1 MTTLIVTLSVILSI
15 LLILTVLIQDGKSG
29 GFTSS
34 ASSASQLMGVKKT
47 TDILERLTYTFV
59 GAIMLVSIS
68 TGIFT
73 GQDVAEGE
81 LKKTVNME
89 NAGPATFDKP
99 AAKQPAADQNGT
111 PATTADSAKK

>member
-89 NAGPATFDKP
+89 NAGPASFDKP
-99 AAKQPAADQNGT
+99 AAKQPADQNGT